1 MSLIASRSALCAA
14 LCAALGLMT
23 FSAPSHAGLMLG
35 GTRLIYDGAK
45 PNAVISLTNTADRP
59 YAVQVWVNTAADDD
73 SITVPFIVSP
83 PLHRLAA
90 KKEQLLRITRIPGEL
105 PQDRESVF
113 YLNTQEI
120 PSNEAADHNSL
131 KIALRTRIKLFYRP
145 QGLKG
150 NPLEAP
156 KALVW
161 SVVQTGGQ
169 TALQVDNPT
178 PYHITFNAIEV
189 DAGGR
194 KVRLSD
200 AAMAAPLSQQRYVLD
215 ALSGTPAMKVTYSV
229 INDYGGYSAPATLT
243 AQPATQR
250 GALSGR

>member
-1 MSLIASRSALCAA
+1 MSLIASRSALGAA

-23 FSAPSHAGLMLG
+23 YSAPSQAGLMLG

-59 YAVQVWVNTAADDD
+59 FAVQVWVNTTADDD
-73 SITVPFIVSP
+73 SIAVPFIVSP

-90 KKEQLLRITRIPGEL
+90 KKEQLLRVTRIPGEL

-120 PSNEAADHNSL
+120 PSHEGGDENTL

-145 QGLKG
+145 PGLKG
-150 NPLEAP
+150 NPLDAP
-156 KALVW
+156 KALAW
-161 SVVQTGGQ
+161 SVVQSGGH
-169 TALQVDNPT
+169 TTLQVDNPT

-194 KVRLSD
+194 MMRLSD
-200 AAMAAPLSQQRYVLD
+200 TAMAAPLSQQRYVLD
-215 ALSGTPAMKVTYSV
+215 ALSGTPALKVTYSV
-229 INDYGGYSAPATLT
+229 INDYGGYSAPVTLT
-243 AQPATQR
+243 AQPSALL
-250 GALSGR
+250 GAAPAH

>member
-1 MSLIASRSALCAA
+1 MFMTASRSALGAA

-23 FSAPSHAGLMLG
+23 FALPSQAGLMLG
-35 GTRLIYDGAK
+35 GTRLIYDGNK

-73 SITVPFIVSP
+73 SIAVPFIATP

-90 KKEQLLRITRIPGEL
+90 KKEQLLRITRVPGDL

-120 PSNEAADHNSL
+120 PSNEAGDENSL

-145 QGLKG
+145 PGLKG
-150 NPLEAP
+150 NPLDAP
-156 KALVW
+156 RALAW
-161 SVVQTGGQ
+161 SVLQDNGRTV
-169 TALQVDNPT
+169 LQVDNPT

-194 KVRLSD
+194 NARLND
-200 AAMAAPLSQQRYVLD
+200 AAMAAPLSRQRYVLD
-215 ALSGTPAMKVTYSV
+215 ALSGAPPLKVTYSV
-229 INDYGGYSAPATLT
+229 INDYGGYSAPATVT
-243 AQPATQR
+243 AQPATLL
-250 GALSGR
+250 GAAPAR